1 MQLQIV
7 GRGKVSRSLDTIV
20 SWWLRHCPPIGPLP
34 VTLASDWLRLGQDTG
49 RGIVPDLGQ

>member
-34 VTLASDWLRLGQDTG
+34 VTLASDWLRLGQDNG